1 MSEKNVSENLK
12 LLREINTTLN
22 ILKNNIFMINN
33 EIKCIKSYI
42 NDSEKQKKISKP
54 ENISK
59 GWFFS

>member
-22 ILKNNIFMINN
+22 ILKKDIFMINN

>member
-1 MSEKNVSENLK
+1 MSDINVSENLK

-22 ILKNNIFMINN
+22 ILKKDIFMINN

-42 NDSEKQKKISKP
+42 NDSEKQKNISKP
-54 ENISK
+54 GNISK

>member
-1 MSEKNVSENLK
+1 MSDKNISENLK

-22 ILKNNIFMINN
+22 ILKNDIFMINN

-42 NDSEKQKKISKP
+42 NESEKQKNLSKP

>member
-1 MSEKNVSENLK
+1 MSENVSENLK

-22 ILKNNIFMINN
+22 ILKKDIFMINN

-42 NDSEKQKKISKP
+42 NDSEKQKNISKP
-54 ENISK
+54 GNISK

>member
-1 MSEKNVSENLK
+1 MSDRNVSENLK

-22 ILKNNIFMINN
+22 ILKKDIFIINN

-42 NDSEKQKKISKP
+42 IDLEKQKNISKP

>member
-22 ILKNNIFMINN
+22 ILKNDIFMINN

-42 NDSEKQKKISKP
+42 SESEKQKMSKP